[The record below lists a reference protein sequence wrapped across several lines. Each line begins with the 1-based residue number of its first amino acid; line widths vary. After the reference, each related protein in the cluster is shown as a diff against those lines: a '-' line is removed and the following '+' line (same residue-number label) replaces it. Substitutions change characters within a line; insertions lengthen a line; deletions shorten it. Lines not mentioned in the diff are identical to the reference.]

1 MRTIGNR
8 FCLALLSC
16 GLAAGCAHFEP
27 RPVSPEQTAVTLESR
42 TLQDPGLR
50 SFLDKNLHRDS
61 TAAPAA
67 WDFEMLTLAALYYHP
82 DLEIARAE
90 WEVARAGIQTAG
102 GRPNPTVSVTPG
114 LNFSH
119 VNAAPGL
126 SPWFPAISFDLPV
139 ETAGKRSHRI
149 AQAGHLTESARLNI
163 AVAAWHVRAGVRA
176 ALLDYSAARQ
186 REALLQAQ
194 IPIQR
199 QIITLLEQQIQA
211 GAMAGPEAVPFRI
224 AFQKTQ
230 LDLADA
236 QRESAESRARLAQS
250 IGIPVR
256 ALNGVELPIKFP
268 DDAKAA
274 DLTSGQARREA
285 MLGRADILAA
295 LSDYAAAES
304 GLQLEI
310 ARQYP
315 DVHFSPGYQFDQG
328 DNMWTLG
335 LSVELPVLNHNQ
347 GPIAEA
353 AARRLEAAARFN
365 ALQATVL
372 ADIDTAVESFR
383 ATEKSLATLQDLAGA
398 QAASRDAVDAQV
410 RAGAAAPLDL
420 LNAQLELAVA
430 EEAQLDAQVKR
441 QQSLA
446 ALEDAVQRPIEM
458 ITPAV
463 IERNPAA
470 TNWNK
475 ETNP

>member
-1 MRTIGNR
+1 M
-8 FCLALLSC
+8 
-16 GLAAGCAHFEP
+16 
-27 RPVSPEQTAVTLESR
+27 SPEQTAADLESR
-42 TLQDPGLR
+42 TLQDPGLT
-50 SFLDKNLHRDS
+50 SFLQKNLHRDS
-61 TAAPAA
+61 TAGAAA

-82 DLEIARAE
+82 DLEVARAE

-102 GRPNPTVSVTPG
+102 GRPNPSVNLTPA

-119 VNAAPGL
+119 VNAQYGL
-126 SPWFPAISFDLPV
+126 SPWLPTISFDVPL
-139 ETAGKRSHRI
+139 ETAGKRGHRI
-149 AQAGHLTESARLNI
+149 AQAEHLSESARLNI
-163 AVAAWHVRAGVRA
+163 AVTAWHVRAGVRSS
-176 ALLDYSAARQ
+176 LLDLSAARQ
-186 REALLQAQ
+186 HEALLQNELSL
-194 IPIQR
+194 QR
-199 QIITLLEQQIQA
+199 QIIALLDQQIQT

-224 AFQKTQ
+224 ALQKSQ

-236 QRESAESRARLAQS
+236 QRESAESRAHLAES

-256 ALNGVELPIKFP
+256 ALDGVELSIVFP
-268 DDAKAA
+268 DAA
-274 DLTSGQARREA
+274 PAGLTSAEMRRQA

-295 LSDYAAAES
+295 LADYAAAQS
-304 GLQLEI
+304 ALQLEI
-310 ARQYP
+310 AKQYP

-328 DNMWTLG
+328 DNIWSLG
-335 LSVELPVLNHNQ
+335 LTVELPLLNRNQ

-353 AARRLEAAARFN
+353 AARRVEAAARFN

-372 ADIDTAVESFR
+372 ADIDTAVESYR

-398 QAASRDAVDAQV
+398 QAASRDAVAAQV

-430 EEAQLDAQVKR
+430 EEAQLDARVKR
-441 QQSLA
+441 QHSLA

-470 TNWNK
+470 TK